1 MRAEQTRSPEYEDRS
16 YTYPRPRPSGAQ
28 LKVEESQGS
37 YVRAA
42 KSTPT
47 CRQLDLAP

>member
-16 YTYPRPRPSGAQ
+16 YTYPRPRPGGAG